1 MFMNRRVRIPIK
13 TKGAEQPDPSA
24 NEAPAVS
31 EGAPPVVDAAL
42 EMPEGRGQ
50 KEESAQTELAT
61 PEETQEE
68 LEMWRDRAQR
78 LQAEMENFRKRQ
90 RRLTQEQI
98 EANREHLLRNFLEIS
113 DNLERA
119 LASGEMEAENL
130 RQGVTLTHRALM
142 RLLDREGIEPI
153 AAEGQPFD
161 PAKHE
166 AISTIPHTEV
176 NAAPDTVFKVV
187 QPGYRLA
194 GRLLRPARVVVAV

>member
-1 MFMNRRVRIPIK
+1 MNQRVKIPINK
-13 TKGAEQPDPSA
+13 KRPDQPDTTG

-31 EGAPPVVDAAL
+31 EGAPPVVDATL
-42 EMPEGRGQ
+42 EIP
-50 KEESAQTELAT
+50 EESATQAETEAEAT
-61 PEETQEE
+61 TEEE

-90 RRLTQEQI
+90 RKLTKEQI
-98 EANREHLLRNFLEIS
+98 EANREHLLRDFLEIS

-119 LASGEMEAENL
+119 LASGETDAENL

-142 RLLDREGIEPI
+142 RLLDREGLEPI

-166 AISTIPHTEV
+166 AISTISHTEV
-176 NAAPDTVFKVV
+176 NTAPDTVFQVV

-194 GRLLRPARVVVAV
+194 GRLLRPARVIVAV